1 MKTTTTQL
9 HTVTEAARILG
20 LCKRSIGN
28 QVAAGKLGF
37 VKIGRSIRFRAEE
50 LERFIAA
57 HEVKP
62 KGWKQ
67 PKAINIRP
75 HVG

>member
-1 MKTTTTQL
+1 MKLLTAI
-9 HTVTEAARILG
+9 EAASSLQVSRRQLTNFVSSGRLG
-20 LCKRSIGN
+20 S
-28 QVAAGKLGF
+28 

-67 PKAINIRP
+67 SKAVTIRP